1 MPSLPNLDDAPI
13 RATTTEDG
21 APRHAAPAPPKPLDA
36 GQGAT
41 RATMA
46 ADAAPRLVTDG
57 ITVNYGK
64 NVGVRDV
71 GLTFRDKT
79 VTALIGPSGCGKTT
93 FLRALNRMHD
103 LTRGVKVT
111 GRAVL
116 DGTDIYANGVD
127 PVTIRRRIGMVF
139 QKPTP
144 FPTMSIYDNVVAGLK
159 LVGIRDRALLDE
171 VAERSLR
178 QAALWDEVKDRL
190 RAPAGG
196 ISGGQQQ
203 RLSIARALAVEAEV
217 LLMDEPTSSLD
228 PQSTMRIEDLIHQL
242 KDEVTIIIVT
252 HNMQQAARVSD
263 YTAFFYE
270 GDLVEVSDTNT
281 MFTNPKEQRTNDYIT
296 GRFG

>member
-1 MPSLPNLDDAPI
+1 MDPVTSPQTAPS
-13 RATTTEDG
+13 T
-21 APRHAAPAPPKPLDA
+21 PKPQQA
-36 GQGAT
+36 GQGEA
-41 RATMA
+41 RATVA
-46 ADAAPRLVTDG
+46 ADAEPRLVTEG
-57 ITVNYGK
+57 ITVHYG
-64 NVGVRDV
+64 NVVGVRDV
-71 GLTFRDKT
+71 SLTFRDKT

-93 FLRALNRMHD
+93 FLRSLNRMHD
-103 LTRGVKVT
+103 LTRGVKVS

-190 RAPAGG
+190 KAPAAG

-228 PQSTMRIEDLIHQL
+228 PQSTMRIEELIQEL
-242 KDEVTIIIVT
+242 KDTVTIIIVT

-270 GDLVEVSDTNT
+270 GDLIEVSDTNR

>member
-1 MPSLPNLDDAPI
+1 MDPVTMPSIVPS
-13 RATTTEDG
+13 T
-21 APRHAAPAPPKPLDA
+21 PKPQQA
-36 GQGAT
+36 GQGEA
-41 RATMA
+41 RATVA
-46 ADAAPRLVTDG
+46 GDAAPRLVTEG
-57 ITVNYGK
+57 ITVHYGK
-64 NVGVRDV
+64 AVGVRDV
-71 GLTFRDKT
+71 SLTFRDKT

-103 LTRGVKVT
+103 LSRGVKVT
-111 GRAVL
+111 GKAVL
-116 DGTDIYANGVD
+116 DGHDIYASGVD
-127 PVTIRRRIGMVF
+127 PVTVRRRIGMVF

-190 RAPAGG
+190 KAPASG

-228 PQSTMRIEDLIHQL
+228 PQSTMRIEELIAEL
-242 KDEVTIIIVT
+242 KHDVTIIIVT

-270 GDLVEVSDTNT
+270 GDVVEVADTTT
-281 MFTNPKEQRTNDYIT
+281 MFTNPKEQRTNDYVT

>member
-1 MPSLPNLDDAPI
+1 MDATDTRSAPP
-13 RATTTEDG
+13 
-21 APRHAAPAPPKPLDA
+21 APRTGGDAA
-36 GQGAT
+36 
-41 RATMA
+41 RAAVA
-46 ADAAPRLVTDG
+46 ADAAPRLVTEG
-57 ITVNYGK
+57 ISVHYGA
-64 NVGVRDV
+64 NTGVRDV
-71 GLTFRDKT
+71 SLTFRDKT

-103 LTRGVKVT
+103 LNRTVKVT
-111 GRAVL
+111 GKALL
-116 DGTDIYANGVD
+116 DGHDIYAPGVD
-127 PVTIRRRIGMVF
+127 PVTVRRRIGMVF

-159 LVGIRDRALLDE
+159 LVGIRNRALLDE

-190 RAPAGG
+190 KAPAAG

-228 PQSTMRIEDLIHQL
+228 PQSTMRIEELIQEL
-242 KDEVTIIIVT
+242 KRDVTIIIVT

-270 GDLVEVSDTNT
+270 GNVVEHADTNT
-281 MFTNPKEQRTNDYIT
+281 MFTNPVEQRTNDYIT

>member
-1 MPSLPNLDDAPI
+1 MDPVTRLP
-13 RATTTEDG
+13 T
-21 APRHAAPAPPKPLDA
+21 APATPKPQQA
-36 GQGAT
+36 GQGEV
-41 RATMA
+41 RATIA
-46 ADAAPRLVTDG
+46 ADAEPRLVTEG
-57 ITVNYGK
+57 ITVHYGK
-64 NVGVRDV
+64 VVGVRDV
-71 GLTFRDKT
+71 SLTFRDKT

-93 FLRALNRMHD
+93 FLRSLNRMHD
-103 LTRGVKVT
+103 LTRGVKVS

-190 RAPAGG
+190 KAPASG

-228 PQSTMRIEDLIHQL
+228 PQSTMRIEELIQEL
-242 KDEVTIIIVT
+242 KNTVTIIIVT

-270 GDLVEVSDTNT
+270 GDLVEVSDTNR

>member
-1 MPSLPNLDDAPI
+1 METEMPATTPATDAPV
-13 RATTTEDG
+13 T
-21 APRHAAPAPPKPLDA
+21 PKPQDA
-36 GQGAT
+36 GQGSA
-41 RATMA
+41 RAAVA
-46 ADAAPRLVTDG
+46 ADAAPRLITEG
-57 ITVNYGK
+57 ITVHYGK
-64 NVGVRDV
+64 VVGVRDV
-71 GLTFRDKT
+71 SLTFRDKT

-93 FLRALNRMHD
+93 FLRSLNRMHD
-103 LTRGVKVT
+103 LTRGVKVS
-111 GRAVL
+111 GSAVL

-190 RAPAGG
+190 KAPASG

-228 PQSTMRIEDLIHQL
+228 PQSTMRIEELIQEL
-242 KDEVTIIIVT
+242 KNTVTIIIVT

-270 GDLVEVSDTNT
+270 GDLIEVSDTNT
-281 MFTNPKEQRTNDYIT
+281 MFTNPKQQRTNDYIT

>member
-1 MPSLPNLDDAPI
+1 MERAN
-13 RATTTEDG
+13 ATTQSDTPTT
-21 APRHAAPAPPKPLDA
+21 PRPEGA
-36 GQGAT
+36 GQGEV
-41 RATMA
+41 RAAAA
-46 ADAAPRLVTDG
+46 ADAKARLVTEG
-57 ITVNYGK
+57 ITVLYGT

-71 GLTFRDKT
+71 SLTFRDKT

-93 FLRALNRMHD
+93 FLRSLNRMHD
-103 LTRGVKVT
+103 LTRGVKVS
-111 GRAVL
+111 GKAVL

-159 LVGIRDRALLDE
+159 LVGIRNRALLDE

-190 RAPAGG
+190 NAPAAG

-203 RLSIARALAVEAEV
+203 RLSIARALAVEADV

-228 PQSTMRIEDLIHQL
+228 PQSTMRIEELIHQL
-242 KDEVTIIIVT
+242 KDDVTIIIVT

-281 MFTNPKEQRTNDYIT
+281 MFTNPREQRTNDYIT

>member
-1 MPSLPNLDDAPI
+1 MNVSLTPARPQAPS
-13 RATTTEDG
+13 T
-21 APRHAAPAPPKPLDA
+21 PAPVDA
-36 GQGAT
+36 GQDEARAAVANGA
-41 RATMA
+41 
-46 ADAAPRLVTDG
+46 PVRLVTEG
-57 ITVNYGK
+57 ISVHYGST
-64 NVGVRDV
+64 VGVRDV
-71 GLTFRDKT
+71 SLTFRDKT

-103 LTRGVKVT
+103 LSRGVKVT
-111 GRAVL
+111 GKAVL

-190 RAPAGG
+190 KAPAAG

-203 RLSIARALAVEAEV
+203 RLSIARALAVEADV

-228 PQSTMRIEDLIHQL
+228 PKSTMRIEELIHQL
-242 KDEVTIIIVT
+242 KHDVTIIIVT

-263 YTAFFYE
+263 TTAFFFE
-270 GDLVEVSDTNT
+270 GDLVEVNDTNT
-281 MFTNPKEQRTNDYIT
+281 MFTNPQEQRTNDYIT

>member
-1 MPSLPNLDDAPI
+1 VRKDVTDTVTRP
-13 RATTTEDG
+13 
-21 APRHAAPAPPKPLDA
+21 HPPP
-36 GQGAT
+36 
-41 RATMA
+41 
-46 ADAAPRLVTDG
+46 DAATAVGDAAATDTASDSAPVRMYTESL
-57 ITVNYGK
+57 TVHYGSA
-64 NVGVRDV
+64 VGVRDASLAF
-71 GLTFRDKT
+71 GDRT

-103 LTRGVKVT
+103 LSRGVKVT

-116 DGTDIYANGVD
+116 DGEDIYAERVD
-127 PVTIRRRIGMVF
+127 PVTIRRRVGMVF

-190 RAPAGG
+190 KAPASG

-228 PQSTMRIEDLIHQL
+228 PQSTMRIEELIFEL
-242 KDEVTIIIVT
+242 KRDVTIVIVT

-270 GDLVEVSDTNT
+270 GEVVEHADTNT
-281 MFTNPKEQRTNDYIT
+281 MFTNPRQERTNDYVT

>member
-1 MPSLPNLDDAPI
+1 MDANPLS
-13 RATTTEDG
+13 T
-21 APRHAAPAPPKPLDA
+21 PKPQEA
-36 GQGAT
+36 GQGSD
-41 RATMA
+41 RAQVA
-46 ADAAPRLVTDG
+46 ADAKARLVTEG
-57 ITVNYGK
+57 ITVNYGS
-64 NVGVRDV
+64 NVGVRNV
-71 GLTFRDKT
+71 SLTFRDKT

-93 FLRALNRMHD
+93 FLRSLNRMHD
-103 LTRGVKVT
+103 LNRIVKVS
-111 GRAVL
+111 GKALL
-116 DGTDIYANGVD
+116 DGADIYGSGVD

-144 FPTMSIYDNVVAGLK
+144 FPTMSIFDNVVAGLK
-159 LVGIRDRALLDE
+159 LVGIRDRQLLNE

-190 RAPAGG
+190 KAPAGG

-203 RLSIARALAVEAEV
+203 RLSIARALAVEADV

-228 PQSTMRIEDLIHQL
+228 PQSTTRIEELIHEL
-242 KDEVTIIIVT
+242 KHTVTIVIVT

-270 GDLVEVSDTNT
+270 GDLIEYGDTNT
-281 MFTNPKEQRTNDYIT
+281 MFTNPKEKRTNDYIT

>member
-1 MPSLPNLDDAPI
+1 MDRPTPAGVTLAPTQQP
-13 RATTTEDG
+13 RERDEGREAT
-21 APRHAAPAPPKPLDA
+21 
-36 GQGAT
+36 
-41 RATMA
+41 A
-46 ADAAPRLVTDG
+46 ADAQTRLVTEG
-57 ITVNYGK
+57 ISVHYGA

-71 GLTFRDKT
+71 SLTFRDKT

-93 FLRALNRMHD
+93 FLRSLNRMHD
-103 LTRGVKVT
+103 LSRAVKVT
-111 GRAVL
+111 GRALL
-116 DGTDIYANGVD
+116 DGEDIYAPGVD
-127 PVTIRRRIGMVF
+127 PVSVRRRVGMVF

-144 FPTMSIYDNVVAGLK
+144 FPTMSIYDNVIAGLK

-190 RAPAGG
+190 KAPASG

-228 PQSTMRIEDLIHQL
+228 PQSTMRIEELIHEL
-242 KDEVTIIIVT
+242 KKDVTIIIVT

-270 GDLVEVSDTNT
+270 GDVVEHADTNT
-281 MFTNPKEQRTNDYIT
+281 MFTNPVEARTNDYIT